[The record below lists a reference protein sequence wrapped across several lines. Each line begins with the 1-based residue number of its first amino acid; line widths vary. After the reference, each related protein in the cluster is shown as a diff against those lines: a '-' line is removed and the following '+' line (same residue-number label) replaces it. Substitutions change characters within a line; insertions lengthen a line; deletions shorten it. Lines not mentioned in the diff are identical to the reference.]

1 MESEGEGSRQSAD
14 SELDGSDAAAPVSER
29 TTTRRALIVGA
40 AGVAAAGSA
49 AAFIGLKGSSSD
61 TSDQADGAAPATSS
75 TSELSREIADPRV
88 RAAHLL
94 RRAGFGG
101 TSAEI
106 DEFAALSREEA
117 ADRLLNFETID
128 NSALD
133 GRVAAAGF
141 NLTVPGRGVDNER
154 PLITFEMQR
163 WWLTRM
169 AYTARPLEERM
180 TYIWHGLLTTQVSIL
195 EMMGAKTIVTQNE
208 LFRSHALS
216 RYDDLLQA
224 VAKDPAMMIYLN
236 TADSTKEH
244 PNENFPRELMEL
256 FSLGEGN
263 YTEDDVRE
271 SARAFTGW
279 RMTPVPRRPIPPDLN
294 DRERTEFVVQ
304 FWSEW
309 QPEWRFDPEQHDDGV
324 KTFLGRTGAFGG
336 EDVISIILEQP
347 AAARYITGRLF
358 SELAYRDAD
367 EATIDALVEVWES
380 SDHSVREVVRAIL
393 ISDEFYSE
401 RAYRAQVRSPTDFAV
416 STVRSLQ
423 LETDWLG
430 IERLASAMDQSL
442 FEPPSVAGW
451 PGGATWLSSSTFFGR
466 VNFLD
471 SVLFPGGQPVEIP
484 ALSGGASAEEL
495 VDEVLALLVD
505 DDISDAS
512 RAAIHDHARSITDPR
527 ERAATVAYLVL
538 ASPEYQLA

>member
-1 MESEGEGSRQSAD
+1 MGTTGGGFHQSAD
-14 SELDGSDAAAPVSER
+14 REPDAGDAAAPVGER
-29 TTTRRALIVGA
+29 TATRRALIVGA
-40 AGVAAAGSA
+40 AGVTAAGSA
-49 AAFIGLKGSSSD
+49 AALIGLNGSSSD
-61 TSDQADGAAPATSS
+61 TSDRADGAPPATSS
-75 TSELSREIADPRV
+75 TSAPAREIADPRV

-101 TSAEI
+101 TAAQI
-106 DEFAALSREEA
+106 DEFAGLSREES

-133 GRVAAAGF
+133 GRVAAASF
-141 NLTVPGRGVDNER
+141 NLTVPGRGVDNQR
-154 PLITFEMQR
+154 RLITFEMQR

-279 RMTPVPRRPIPPDLN
+279 RLSPVPRRPIPPDLTG
-294 DRERTEFVVQ
+294 RERTEFVVQ

-309 QPEWRFDPEQHDDGV
+309 QPEWQFDPELHDDDV

-358 SELAYRDAD
+358 SEFGYRDPD

-380 SDHSVREVVRAIL
+380 SDHSVRDVVRAIL
-393 ISDEFYSE
+393 TSDEFYSE
-401 RAYRAQVRSPTDFAV
+401 RAYRAQVRSPMDFAV

-430 IERLASAMDQSL
+430 IERMASAMDQTL

-451 PGGATWLSSSTFFGR
+451 PGGATWLSSSTFFAR

-471 SVLFPGGQPVEIP
+471 SILFPGGEPAEVP
-484 ALSGGASAEEL
+484 ALSGDASASEL
-495 VDEVLALLVD
+495 VDDALALLVD
-505 DDISDAS
+505 GDISDAS
-512 RAAIHDHARSITDPR
+512 RTAIHDHARSITDPR